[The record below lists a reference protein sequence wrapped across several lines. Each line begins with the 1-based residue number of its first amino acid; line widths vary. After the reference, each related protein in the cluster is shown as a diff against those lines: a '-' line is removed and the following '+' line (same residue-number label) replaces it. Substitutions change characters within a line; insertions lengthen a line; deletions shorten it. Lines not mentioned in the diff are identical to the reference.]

1 MTQRGS
7 VTMRRRRG
15 AVAVLIAVMLPVLL
29 AAAGLGVDAGTWQRE
44 EIRLQLATDAA
55 AMGAGRLLAGQ
66 TASMAQFQAAAMLE
80 ADAVSAQ
87 RWVGTL
93 NTTPTVSVAANWTTV
108 TVTLTSQANSY
119 FSPLIG
125 FTAPTLSASATSG
138 LSVTSAACVL
148 ALNTSASPAI
158 AVNNMGSI
166 TTTGCGIF
174 SDSNSVQA
182 IYLNSG
188 TLSASSIGAVGTV
201 AKSNSGSNTLTP
213 AGINGQA
220 TQANPFSA
228 LQAPTPGACNYNNAS
243 FTAWQA
249 NAYQF
254 TQSANVFCGNTT
266 IGGNGTSDTFAPG
279 IYYVVNGTL
288 TFNNANVTLAQG
300 VSFVLT
306 GSNPGAF
313 SWTNY
318 SGTTAMSA
326 PTTGA
331 TAGILVW
338 QTCAASGT
346 APANSMAGG
355 STLQFTGQFYAPCGA
370 LNISNNAKLT
380 AAPGASMG
388 VVANTLSVVGSGAIA
403 ATGNSGPGSVP
414 SQLALLQ

>member
-15 AVAVLIAVMLPVLL
+15 AVAVLIAVMMPVLL
-29 AAAGLGVDAGTWQRE
+29 AAAGLGVDVGIWQRE

-93 NTTPTVSVAANWTTV
+93 NPTPTVSVAANWTTV
-108 TVTLTSQANSY
+108 TVTLNSQAAGY

-125 FTAPTLSASATSG
+125 FTAPALSASATSG

-174 SDSNSVQA
+174 SDSDALQA

-188 TLSASSIGAVGTV
+188 TLIATSIGAVGTV
-201 AKSNSGSNTLTP
+201 AKSNSGSNTMTP

-220 TQANPFSA
+220 AQANPFSA
-228 LQAPTPGACNYNNAS
+228 LQAPTAGACNYNNAS

-249 NAYQF
+249 TAYQF

-266 IGGNGTSDTFAPG
+266 IGGNSTSDTFAPG
-279 IYYVVNGTL
+279 IYYVVNGSL
-288 TFNNANVTLAQG
+288 TFNNADVTLATG

-306 GSNPGAF
+306 GSSPGAF

-338 QTCAASGT
+338 QTCPASGT

-370 LNISNNAKLT
+370 LNISNDAILK

-388 VVANTLSVVGSGAIA
+388 VVANTISVVGSGAIV
-403 ATGNSGPGSVP
+403 ATSNSGPGSVP
-414 SQLALLQ
+414 SQLALLR